1 MLKSASKA
9 NCPIDQLKRAILRYK
24 MYLKNKSNI
33 FTNIS
38 NNIQSNDH
46 EANND
51 LICIDDDNLLP
62 VEETSTSTVFVP
74 IIYIPRRK
82 KHETRQLIVSNSICK
97 AIHEHCIMKAKQLDF
112 VKVKDLFITI
122 KNILYDKGVPKIFHI
137 ALIFVYE
144 LDVI

>member
-38 NNIQSNDH
+38 NNIQLNGH

-51 LICIDDDNLLP
+51 LNSIDDDNLLP
-62 VEETSTSTVFVP
+62 TGG
-74 IIYIPRRK
+74 
-82 KHETRQLIVSNSICK
+82 LILS
-97 AIHEHCIMKAKQLDF
+97 L
-112 VKVKDLFITI
+112 LFIC
-122 KNILYDKGVPKIFHI
+122 H
-137 ALIFVYE
+137 E
-144 LDVI
+144 